1 MGLNFTAENTN
12 YLVQL
17 LDTSIEISFFSD
29 DSKFI
34 RKLSIPYSIL
44 KSNFKCKTVQN
55 TINDFNE

>member
-1 MGLNFTAENTN
+1 MGLNSVAENIN

-44 KSNFKCKTVQN
+44 KSDFKCKTVQN
-55 TINDFNE
+55 TINDFKE

>member
-17 LDTSIEISFFSD
+17 LDESIEISFFSD

-44 KSNFKCKTVQN
+44 KRDFKCKTVQN
-55 TINDFNE
+55 TINEFKE

>member
-1 MGLNFTAENTN
+1 MGLNSIAENTN

-44 KSNFKCKTVQN
+44 KSDFKCKTVQN
-55 TINDFNE
+55 TINDFKE

>member
-1 MGLNFTAENTN
+1 MGLNSVAENIN

-17 LDTSIEISFFSD
+17 LDNSIEISFFSD

-44 KSNFKCKTVQN
+44 KSDFKCKTVQN
-55 TINDFNE
+55 TINDFKE

>member
-1 MGLNFTAENTN
+1 MGLNSIAENIN

-44 KSNFKCKTVQN
+44 KSDFKCKTVQN
-55 TINDFNE
+55 TINDFKE

>member
-44 KSNFKCKTVQN
+44 KSDFKCKTVQN
-55 TINDFNE
+55 PINDFKE

>member
-1 MGLNFTAENTN
+1 MGLNSIAENIN

-17 LDTSIEISFFSD
+17 LDSSIEISFFSD

-44 KSNFKCKTVQN
+44 KSDFKCKTVQN
-55 TINDFNE
+55 TINDFKE